1 MTKQLISSL
10 LLVSTSLALAIP
22 SLSLADCSQWQ
33 SNPASVNVNDLANT
47 NITAVKDC
55 MSSCA
60 NSDYGLSASNSDLT
74 PALCMQNVSYVEYL
88 TQFAHNNANAANTT
102 LSSSSS
108 SSVSST
114 APASTTSST
123 SSSPSQPA
131 NLESTNQTQ
140 PQPQAEP
147 QTQPEAQTQPET
159 QPESKPEKKSFIKW
173 L

>member
-22 SLSLADCSQWQ
+22 SLSLADCNQWQ

-47 NITAVKDC
+47 DITAVKDC

-60 NSDYGLSASNSDLT
+60 DLGLSASNSDLT

-88 TQFAHNNANAANTT
+88 TQFANNNANAANTT

-114 APASTTSST
+114 AVKPKSKISSDIFC
-123 SSSPSQPA
+123 SPY
-131 NLESTNQTQ
+131 NFLDQT
-140 PQPQAEP
+140 
-147 QTQPEAQTQPET
+147 
-159 QPESKPEKKSFIKW
+159 FIC
-173 L
+173 

>member
-47 NITAVKDC
+47 DITAVKDC

-60 NSDYGLSASNSDLT
+60 DLGLSASNSDLT

-88 TQFAHNNANAANTT
+88 TQFANNNANAANTT

-114 APASTTSST
+114 APVSTTSSA
-123 SSSPSQPA
+123 SSSPSEPA